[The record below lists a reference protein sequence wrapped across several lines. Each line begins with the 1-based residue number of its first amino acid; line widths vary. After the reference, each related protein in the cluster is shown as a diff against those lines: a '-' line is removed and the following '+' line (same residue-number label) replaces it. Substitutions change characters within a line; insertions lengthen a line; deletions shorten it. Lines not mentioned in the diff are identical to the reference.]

1 MGELHI
7 SQNMDHVSPDCF
19 SSKELTNMCIQIV
32 IKGED
37 QLFHVCTWF
46 YTFHATECTERNI
59 FER

>member
-37 QLFHVCTWF
+37 QLFHSEK
-46 YTFHATECTERNI
+46 FHVMPMMLQ
-59 FER
+59 